1 MFEISLYYY
10 QPLNLGPKTNEIL
23 LLKIFIFINIHKFL
37 YLFILTIFL
46 KIHII
51 NWNKYFENYTNKSM
65 FQK

>member
-51 NWNKYFENYTNKSM
+51 N
-65 FQK
+65 